1 MIMNMLIAS
10 SSTHKGEEDKE
21 RGEAVMSSRIA
32 VPCVESL
39 TISSSVGCAGG
50 AFDRSINPSGGQ
62 SALRVFKR
70 IKCKANAFK

>member
-1 MIMNMLIAS
+1 
-10 SSTHKGEEDKE
+10 
-21 RGEAVMSSRIA
+21 MSSRIA

-50 AFDRSINPSGGQ
+50 AFDRLINPSGGQ